1 MNIKSHTRTHTL
13 HTTHTECTRI
23 CVRRTGLSR
32 PSPFCND
39 LHSPPGRRPRTA
51 GPRGSRH
58 SSATR
63 RALAAGLARRVASAH
78 LAASA
83 PPGRDLPTGRVGPG
97 ARRTA
102 PWAPNERLSP
112 HCCLPRFSL
121 PARMAR
127 PGTPPRSL
135 AVWSLSV
142 RPPASWARVASRPLR
157 PASPS
162 VPGPRRDFLTTGGRV
177 REPRTGSARLLAC
190 SRACALSR
198 GQDEGSGQAPWSAL
212 RRCPHLE
219 GRDED
224 VNVCCTIVLWP
235 PQEKRFDPMN
245 VLVLWRLGP
254 RARPGHTGSQ

>member
-1 MNIKSHTRTHTL
+1 MGPERAPVPPL
-13 HTTHTECTRI
+13 
-23 CVRRTGLSR
+23 LS
-32 PSPFCND
+32 
-39 LHSPPGRRPRTA
+39 A
-51 GPRGSRH
+51 
-58 SSATR
+58 
-63 RALAAGLARRVASAH
+63 
-78 LAASA
+78 
-83 PPGRDLPTGRVGPG
+83 
-97 ARRTA
+97 
-102 PWAPNERLSP
+102 
-112 HCCLPRFSL
+112 RFSL

-127 PGTPPRSL
+127 PGTRPRSL

-142 RPPASWARVASRPLR
+142 RPLASWARVASRPLR

-198 GQDEGSGQAPWSAL
+198 GQDKGSGQAPWSAL